1 MSIAFLFPGQ
11 GSQMPGMLHALPG
24 HPAVTRTLDEVSEY
38 LNTDIRELDSEESL
52 RSSVSV
58 QLALLACGVSMAR
71 ALTEEGV
78 EPEAVAGLSVG
89 AFAAAALCGV
99 ISLSDAVRL
108 VRQRA
113 EMMVR
118 LYPTGYGLAAIV
130 GLSEIQVSRLVEEVY
145 TELAPVYV
153 GNINAP
159 RQIVIAGS
167 DEGIRKVLD
176 AARKNGARKAEELHV
191 SVPSHCPL
199 LEPVAVALR
208 ESLKKMH
215 LQSPN
220 YVYVGNVSARTLR
233 TSDAISEDLASNV
246 AHGVRWYDSVT
257 VLEELG
263 CDLFLEMPPDHVLTQ
278 LAKEA
283 VPSVQALALGET
295 SLRHALHVVARHSN

>member
-1 MSIAFLFPGQ
+1 MSIAFLFAGQ
-11 GSQMPGMLHALPG
+11 GSQMPGMLHALPD

-38 LNTDIRELDSEESL
+38 LNMDIRELDSEEAL

-71 ALTEEGV
+71 ALIEEGV
-78 EPEAVAGLSVG
+78 KPEAVAGLSVG
-89 AFAAAALCGV
+89 AFAAATLCGV

-118 LYPTGYGLAAIV
+118 LYPSGYGLAAIV
-130 GLSEIQVSRLVEEVY
+130 GLSEIQVSRLVEEAY
-145 TELAPVYV
+145 SAQAPVYV

-159 RQIVIAGS
+159 RQIVVAGS
-167 DEGIRKVLD
+167 DEGIRKVLE
-176 AARKNGARKAEELHV
+176 AARKNGARKSEALHV

-208 ESLKKMH
+208 ESLEKMQ

-220 YVYVGNVSARTLR
+220 YVYVGNVNARTLR
-233 TSDAISEDLASNV
+233 TPDAVAEDLASNV

-263 CDLFLEMPPDHVLTQ
+263 CHLFLEMPPGHVLTQ
-278 LAKEA
+278 LAKES
-283 VPSVQALALGET
+283 VPSVPALALGES
-295 SLRHALHVVARHSN
+295 SLEHALRIVARYSN

>member
-11 GSQMPGMLHALPG
+11 GSQIPGMLHALPE

-38 LNTDIRELDSEESL
+38 LNTDIRKLDSEEAL
-52 RSSVSV
+52 QSSVSV

-71 ALTEEGV
+71 ALIEEGV

-89 AFAAAALCGV
+89 AFAAATLCGV
-99 ISLSDAVRL
+99 VSLSDAVRL

-130 GLSEIQVSRLVEEVY
+130 GLNEMQVSRLVEEAY
-145 TELAPVYV
+145 TKRAPVYV

-159 RQIVIAGS
+159 HQIVIAGS
-167 DEGIRKVLD
+167 NEGIRKVLEN
-176 AARKNGARKAEELHV
+176 ARENGARKAERLTV

-199 LEPVAVALR
+199 LEPVAEALR
-208 ESLKKMH
+208 ESLAKVN

-220 YVYVGNVSARTLR
+220 YVYVGNVNARTLR
-233 TSDAISEDLASNV
+233 TSDAIA
-246 AHGVRWYDSVT
+246 
-257 VLEELG
+257 
-263 CDLFLEMPPDHVLTQ
+263 
-278 LAKEA
+278 
-283 VPSVQALALGET
+283 
-295 SLRHALHVVARHSN
+295 